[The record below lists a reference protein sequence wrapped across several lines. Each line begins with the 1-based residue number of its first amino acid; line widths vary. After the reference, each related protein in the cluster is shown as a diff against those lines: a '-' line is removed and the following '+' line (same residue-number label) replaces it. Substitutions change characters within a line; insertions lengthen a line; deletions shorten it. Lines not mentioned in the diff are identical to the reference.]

1 MSDERKTTCL
11 YLDPEILFI
20 AQEKCKEIYG
30 SRRMISRIVN
40 DFLTEFVT
48 DGEMIDRPDP
58 IKQKARELANKKL
71 REIREQQKIISN
83 SEASKLEAEEYRQKR
98 GNAVENAAI
107 RVFLKYR
114 NFSRCLPENDPDFD
128 HVDEFDHAVSEI
140 SRLAGY
146 DVDPAEVIRI
156 YHEKTRTRYTGSKE
170 VEALADGIP
179 FCEDDLSESQAIDLY
194 RRSLS

>member
-1 MSDERKTTCL
+1 
-11 YLDPEILFI
+11 
-20 AQEKCKEIYG
+20 
-30 SRRMISRIVN
+30 MISRIVN

-114 NFSRCLPENDPDFD
+114 SFSQCLPENDPD
-128 HVDEFDHAVSEI
+128 HERIDEFDKAVSEI

-146 DVDPAEVIRI
+146 DVDPAEVIQI
-156 YHEKTRTRYTGSKE
+156 YRQKTRTRYTGSRE
-170 VEALADGIP
+170 VEALPDGIP
-179 FCEDDLSESQAIDLY
+179 LYDEDDEHGLADYLS
-194 RRSLS
+194 RRNLS